1 MHYYL
6 YRAKGQLQKKRKR
19 R

>member
-6 YRAKGQLQKKRKR
+6 YRAKGQL
-19 R
+19 